1 MNTWCQKVFFCY
13 ILIHPHDHNEL
24 KKKIKKNLSV
34 LKNDWQFFFA
44 KFQFSSADFNNFIF
58 RHDFLFWKTS
68 SYFSYCLCKIKHA
81 YYSSVSTTQFSW
93 PKLGKQ
99 KTKLRILILDKVFVP
114 YLNITVLRLALNNL
128 TFRKLFL
135 S

>member
-13 ILIHPHDHNEL
+13 ILIQPHDHNEL

-34 LKNDWQFFFA
+34 LQNDWQFFFA
-44 KFQFSSADFNNFIF
+44 KFQFSSADFHNFI
-58 RHDFLFWKTS
+58 S
-68 SYFSYCLCKIKHA
+68 GMISYYFSYCLCKIKHA
-81 YYSSVSTTQFSW
+81 YYSSVSTAQFSW

-99 KTKLRILILDKVFVP
+99 KMKLRILILDKGFVP

-135 S
+135 C